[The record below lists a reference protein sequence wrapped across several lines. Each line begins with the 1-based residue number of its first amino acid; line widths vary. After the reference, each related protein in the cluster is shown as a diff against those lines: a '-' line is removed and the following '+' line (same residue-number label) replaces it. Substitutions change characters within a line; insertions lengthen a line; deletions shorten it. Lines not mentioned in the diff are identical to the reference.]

1 MRVPG
6 VRSCLI
12 RRLCKLSSIGSRASS
27 KAVCMSGMETTVSYV
42 SLSKRWSKQR
52 VLYLAVVMTTVV
64 EPLSALHT
72 IRSELRRVSKASSS
86 TGVRF
91 LLVGLGLN
99 FCIVE
104 PMSMLNSISSI
115 GIALSGGVQLDWE
128 KILEY

>member
-1 MRVPG
+1 
-6 VRSCLI
+6 
-12 RRLCKLSSIGSRASS
+12 
-27 KAVCMSGMETTVSYV
+27 
-42 SLSKRWSKQR
+42 
-52 VLYLAVVMTTVV
+52 MTTVV